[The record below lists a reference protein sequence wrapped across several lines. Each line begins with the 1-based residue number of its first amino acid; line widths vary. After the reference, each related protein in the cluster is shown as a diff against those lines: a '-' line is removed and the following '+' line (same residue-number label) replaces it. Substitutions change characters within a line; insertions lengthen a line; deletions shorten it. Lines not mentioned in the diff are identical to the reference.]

1 MCRDVSM
8 VVKEG
13 VSKQE
18 TSELVPE
25 GVEGARKRKHYVPRS
40 ARDSRFSKR

>member
-1 MCRDVSM
+1 MCREVSM
-8 VVKEG
+8 VVREG

-18 TSELVPE
+18 TSKLVPE
-25 GVEGARKRKHYVPRS
+25 GVEGARKRKHFVPRS